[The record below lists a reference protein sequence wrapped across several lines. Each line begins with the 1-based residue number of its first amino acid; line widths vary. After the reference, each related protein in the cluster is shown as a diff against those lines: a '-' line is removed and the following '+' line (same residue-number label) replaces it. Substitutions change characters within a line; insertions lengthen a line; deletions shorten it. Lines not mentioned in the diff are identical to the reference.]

1 MKHNVGDILTVKVR
15 IAEIYEDG
23 GYTCVNLGETDV
35 NETDSMVF
43 YEEDIVE
50 KGEMPYE
57 KTKN

>member
-23 GYTCVNLGETDV
+23 GYVCVNLGETDV